1 MERSSKAHVRYQL
14 LIKWKHCLA
23 AMFLFS
29 AALNLTGQTTNDSTG
44 GTAKQALSLSYAYIK
59 IEHRAFSNK
68 LTVFVDLG
76 NTEEQLKEAKLFT
89 DSLNGITSLAAVMNF
104 MSEHGYE
111 YVSSHALVVT
121 AQGTGGTSGLYL
133 IMRKP
138 RQ

>member
-1 MERSSKAHVRYQL
+1 MEGLSKANVRYRL
-14 LIKWKHCLA
+14 LINWKHHLIA
-23 AMFLFS
+23 ILLFS
-29 AALNLTGQTTNDSTG
+29 ATLNVSGQTTNDSTG
-44 GTAKQALSLSYAYIK
+44 GSTKQTLRLSYAYIK